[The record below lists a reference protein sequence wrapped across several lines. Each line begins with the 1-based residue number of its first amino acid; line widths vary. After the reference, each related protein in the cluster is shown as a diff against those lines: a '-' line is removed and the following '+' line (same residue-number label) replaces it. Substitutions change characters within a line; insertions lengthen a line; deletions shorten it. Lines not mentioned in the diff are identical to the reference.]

1 MLLQIYFEIEPAKSA
16 DFEKM
21 YKDVYV
27 PAMRKQQGYLGSKL
41 LRIFPPAISEA
52 IQAAPTEFNYQM
64 ELMFDTEENRMKWVA
79 SPEHVEAWAAAEALF
94 RRATWR
100 GYDVAG
106 DDMPCEPS

>member
-1 MLLQIYFEIEPAKSA
+1 
-16 DFEKM
+16 
-21 YKDVYV
+21 
-27 PAMRKQQGYLGSKL
+27 
-41 LRIFPPAISEA
+41 
-52 IQAAPTEFNYQM
+52 M
-64 ELMFDTEENRMKWVA
+64 ELLFDTEENRMKWVA

>member
-21 YKDVYV
+21 YEDVYV
-27 PAMRKQQGYLGSKL
+27 PAMRKQRGYLGSKL
-41 LRIFPPAISEA
+41 LRIFPPSISKA
-52 IQAAPTEFNYQM
+52 IQAVPTEFNYQM

-79 SPEHVEAWAAAEALF
+79 SPEHVEAWAAAEAL
-94 RRATWR
+94 AKKAAWR

-106 DDMPCEPS
+106 DDTL